1 MKKTLIISGVCLL
14 TVVVLFMATD
24 PNKVPSFVLVIPF
37 LLLFAFLW
45 SLTSLLLQKRGLSTR
60 RSLKIGM
67 LCAAIP
73 IVLLVLQSIG
83 QLTLKDVLTISAL
96 FFVSYF
102 YMTRL
107 STSP

>member
-1 MKKTLIISGVCLL
+1 MATISGLCLL
-14 TVVVLFMATD
+14 AILVLFMATD
-24 PNKVPSFVLVIPF
+24 PNRVPSFILVLPF
-37 LLLFAFLW
+37 LLMF
-45 SLTSLLLQKRGLSTR
+45 TLLLSLGMLLLEKRGFSTR

-83 QLTLKDVLTISAL
+83 QLTLRDVLAIGAL
-96 FFVSYF
+96 FVVSYF